1 MKVSGEVDTGG
12 VSSQLVPQGMT
23 LMGMNT
29 EVKDRQSLED
39 AALMSWH
46 QDLGI

>member
-1 MKVSGEVDTGG
+1 MKVTGEVDTEA
-12 VSSQLVPQGMT
+12 VSCQLVPQGMT

-39 AALMSWH
+39 AALMC
-46 QDLGI
+46 